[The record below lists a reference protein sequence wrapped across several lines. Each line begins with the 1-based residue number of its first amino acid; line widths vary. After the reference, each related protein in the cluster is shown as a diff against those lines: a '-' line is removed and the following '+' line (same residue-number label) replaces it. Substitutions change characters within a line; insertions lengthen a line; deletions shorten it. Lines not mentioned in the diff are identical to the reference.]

1 RRAPFHSSGENV
13 AIADPG
19 SLLIFAG
26 GTRSDPAIYSA
37 TTSTMIIASNSLAGA
52 GRPINML
59 DVLLH
64 TMAISELSHV
74 STRAC
79 GPRNFMKITQSRRQ
93 NGRGFGAA
101 RLISQWRS

>member
-1 RRAPFHSSGENV
+1 MSIYEGVGSVKGFFGHTTACTRRRAPFRSSGENV

-52 GRPINML
+52 GRPINFTVF
-59 DVLLH
+59 DF
-64 TMAISELSHV
+64 T
-74 STRAC
+74 
-79 GPRNFMKITQSRRQ
+79 P
-93 NGRGFGAA
+93 
-101 RLISQWRS
+101 